1 MARQLFAELRI
12 LKKYLLNGISICPSN
27 KLFAIE
33 RRNTFSKCMRT
44 ISCRFH
50 NSRASQNIFLNFEN
64 SRVIIFKRWIH
75 SSKSSKSFTGQEPK
89 AASAAT
95 IANVISTFPPLEKPK
110 EKDTETLVNQHEPL
124 QDSSIVNYKPLPE
137 STLSHILK
145 SYKELSKAK
154 LAALV
159 ILTTMGG
166 YALSPGSTSL
176 MCLLGT
182 SVGTGLCV
190 ASANAINQ
198 WIEFPY
204 DAQMS
209 RTRNRVLVRRALT
222 PFHAFAFGTISGIS
236 GLIVLSMMA
245 NSLTALMGV
254 TNILLYTCI
263 YTPMKRA
270 SILNT
275 WVGSIVGA
283 IPPMMGWVAST
294 NNLDPGCWLL
304 GGILYAWQFPHFN
317 SLAWNLRADYSKAG
331 YRMMAVT
338 NPALNARVALR
349 YSLLLFPWSYMIPY
363 MGMTSWWFAFDS
375 TLVNSVLLWGS
386 YKFWRNSNDKTARDC
401 FFASLIHL
409 PVIFALMMLHKR
421 YQSGENLDVP
431 DK

>member
-1 MARQLFAELRI
+1 MTRQLFAELRI
-12 LKKYLLNGISICPSN
+12 LKKYLFNGISICPSTE
-27 KLFAIE
+27 LFATQ
-33 RRNTFSKCMRT
+33 RRNTFSKRRRT

-50 NSRASQNIFLNFEN
+50 NSWTSQKVFLNFEN
-64 SRVIIFKRWIH
+64 SRVIIFKRWI
-75 SSKSSKSFTGQEPK
+75 SSNKALTGQEPK

-95 IANVISTFPPLEKPK
+95 TANVTSTFPPLEKPK
-110 EKDTETLVNQHEPL
+110 ENDTKTFANQEELL
-124 QDSSIVNYKPLPE
+124 QVSSTVNYKPSPE
-137 STLSHILK
+137 LTFSHIIK
-145 SYKELSKAK
+145 SYKELAKAK

-159 ILTTMGG
+159 ILTTMCG

-176 MCLLGT
+176 TCLLGT

-204 DAQMS
+204 DAQML
-209 RTRNRVLVRRALT
+209 RTRNRVLVRRALA
-222 PFHAFAFGTISGIS
+222 PFHAFSFGTISGIS
-236 GLIVLSMMA
+236 GLIVLSTMA
-245 NSLTALMGV
+245 NPLTALMGV

-270 SILNT
+270 SIFNT
-275 WVGSIVGA
+275 WIGSIVGA

-294 NNLDPGCWLL
+294 NSLDPGCWLL

-317 SLAWNLRADYSKAG
+317 SLAWNIRADYSKAG
-331 YRMMAVT
+331 FRMMAVT
-338 NPALNARVALR
+338 NPALNSRVSLR
-349 YSLLLFPWSYMIPY
+349 YSLLLFPLSYMIPY

-386 YKFWRNSNDKTARDC
+386 YKFWRNSNEKTARDC

-409 PVIFALMMLHKR
+409 PVIFALMMLHKKYR
-421 YQSGENLDVP
+421 SVNDNDDLEYT
-431 DK
+431 